1 MHGQAPK
8 TSYMDLALPHPPDR
22 PVFYRRLADVVLV
35 LGLAASVYGW
45 HVSAEAL
52 RLEQDR
58 RFDAVAAE
66 KVGRIVESLERY
78 TDLAGSLAALFEAS
92 RDVSRR
98 EFHEHFRSLR
108 ALDRYPALQAAQY
121 APRVAAV
128 DRQRFEAAV
137 RADISLRPQGYPDFR
152 IHPPG
157 ERDEYFPVLYNEPME
172 GNEAAFGHDQAA
184 DPVRRAALERARST
198 GRPALSAPLT
208 LLQGAVPT
216 TGFVIRSALFSSP
229 DEGADGMNHP
239 EAHVGQVSIVLR
251 ATDLLRYALVEHD
264 ASRYHVRIT
273 DIGDDGFRAGQPVG
287 ERSVVLA
294 GNEVWS
300 YPYQLPEDVRPEDQR
315 TNVKAVGGRM
325 WEVVITRRPLDHR
338 SQAYPLSV
346 LLGGLAGSF
355 VLWMALRVFAG
366 RYTRATAL
374 ARQLSRQAQESEAR
388 LRNVIDGTV
397 DGIITF
403 DPNGRIVDVN
413 AAAARM
419 FGVGESELRGTG
431 VNGLLPPGD
440 TAREGVGVALAWAP
454 GPGREVTGLRR
465 DGLLFPLEL
474 VVSEVKLDG
483 QPHCVAML
491 RDISERRA
499 TELAIEE
506 SQRQLRRADALR
518 RTIYDSA
525 PFAIVALDLR
535 GVIQAM
541 NPAAE
546 MLLGYSADEL
556 VGRATPA
563 VYHDPQEIAL
573 RAAQLSAELGEPVAV
588 GVEVFMARAR
598 RGRPDEREWTCIR
611 KDGRRTP
618 VILVM
623 TTLSTETGEP
633 AGYLGISYDVTER
646 KRAEEH
652 IRHMAHHDAL
662 TGLPNRVLLQER
674 LSAALTRA
682 RRENDCVALMFIDLD
697 RFKNIND
704 SLGHHVGDGI
714 LKIVSE
720 RLHATVR
727 ASDTVA
733 RMGGDEFVVLL
744 PKVSHVGDCEL
755 VARKMIAALGDPMQV
770 GPHMLRVTPSI
781 GVATFPEAGSDPATL
796 MRAADAAMY
805 HAKAAGRNNFKL
817 YDESMTRD
825 SADRLRM
832 ENDLHEA
839 IDRGEMRVYYQPQ
852 FDCASGVLVGA
863 EALLRWQRPGQ
874 GLVPPGE
881 FVLLAED
888 TGLIV
893 PIGAWVLRE
902 ACMQLRRWEDAT
914 GERLRVAVN
923 LSPRQ
928 LEADDLLNTV
938 SRALDAAALP
948 ASRLELEITEN
959 AIVRDTLSTATVL
972 ARLRALGIAIAIDDF
987 GIGYSS
993 LAYLRDLPVDK
1004 FKIDRSFLSAVP
1016 GSVSDTRLTAALI
1029 AMAHTLQVGL
1039 VAEGVETR
1047 EQFDF
1052 LREHGC
1058 HEAQGYYLGR
1068 PMPAEEFEALIR
1080 QARQP
1085 LVPSQSVS

>member
-1 MHGQAPK
+1 MHAK
-8 TSYMDLALPHPPDR
+8 TLKVSSMDLGLPRLSDR
-22 PVFYRRLADVVLV
+22 PVFYRRLADVVLMV
-35 LGLAASVYGW
+35 GLAASVYGW
-45 HVSAEAL
+45 HGSAESL
-52 RLEQDR
+52 RVEHDR
-58 RFDAVAAE
+58 RFDGIALE
-66 KVGRIVESLERY
+66 KVQRIVESLERY
-78 TDLAGSLAALFEAS
+78 TDLAESLAALFDAGS
-92 RDVSRR
+92 DVGRR

-128 DRQRFEAAV
+128 DRERFEAAV
-137 RADISLRPQGYPDFR
+137 RADTSLRLQGYPDFR

-157 ERDEYFPVLYNEPME
+157 ERDEYVPVLYNEPME
-172 GNEAAFGHDQAA
+172 GNEAAFGGDQAA
-184 DPVRRAALERARST
+184 DPVCRDALERARST
-198 GRPALSAPLT
+198 RRPVLSAPLT
-208 LLQGAVPT
+208 LVHGGKRTPGLM
-216 TGFVIRSALFSSP
+216 IHSALFSSSQAGA
-229 DEGADGMNHP
+229 EGTDQPPVHI
-239 EAHVGQVSIVLR
+239 GQVIIVLR
-251 ATDLLRYALVEHD
+251 AADLLRYALVDHD
-264 ASRYHVRIT
+264 VSRYDVRIT
-273 DIGDDGFRAGQPVG
+273 DIGDDNFRAGQPVG
-287 ERSVVLA
+287 EREVVIA
-294 GNEVWS
+294 SHEVWS
-300 YPYQLPEDVRPEDQR
+300 YPYQVSEDAHPEDQR
-315 TNVKAVGGRM
+315 THVKAVGGRM
-325 WEVVITRRPLDHR
+325 WEVTITRRPLDPR

-346 LLGGLAGSF
+346 LLGGMAGSF
-355 VLWMALRVFAG
+355 VLWTALRLFAG

-374 ARQLSRQAQESEAR
+374 AQQLSRQAQESEAR
-388 LRNVIDGTV
+388 LRNVINATA

-403 DPNGRIVDVN
+403 DPAGRIVEAN

-419 FGVGESELRGTG
+419 FGAAESELRGSS
-431 VNGLLPPGD
+431 VNELLSPGE
-440 TAREGVGVALAWAP
+440 AVHEGSGVARAWAP
-454 GPGREVTGLRR
+454 GPSREVTGLRR
-465 DGLLFPLEL
+465 DGLLFPMEL
-474 VVSEVKLDG
+474 VVSEVKLG
-483 QPHCVAML
+483 EHPHCVAML

-525 PFAIVALDLR
+525 PFAIIALDLR

-563 VYHDPQEIAL
+563 VYHDAQEIAL
-573 RAAQLSAELGEPVAV
+573 RATQLSAELGEPVPA

-623 TTLSTETGEP
+623 TALRTDTGEP

-674 LSAALTRA
+674 LSAALARA

-720 RLHATVR
+720 RLCATVR

-744 PKVSHVGDCEL
+744 PKVSQLADCEL
-755 VARKMIAALGDPMQV
+755 VARKMMFALGDPMQV
-770 GPHMLRVTPSI
+770 GPHILRVTPSI
-781 GVATFPEAGSDPATL
+781 GVATFPEAGSDPAML

-805 HAKAAGRNNFKL
+805 QAKASGRNNFKL
-817 YDESMTRD
+817 YNESMTRD

-832 ENDLHEA
+832 ENDLHDA
-839 IDRGEMRVYYQPQ
+839 IDREQMRVYYQPQ
-852 FDCASGVLVGA
+852 FDCASGALVGA
-863 EALLRWQRPGQ
+863 EALLRWQHPEH

-902 ACMQLRRWEDAT
+902 ACLQLRRWEEAT

-928 LEADDLLNTV
+928 LEADDLLSTV
-938 SRALDAAALP
+938 SQALEDSGLSAL
-948 ASRLELEITEN
+948 RLELEITEN

-972 ARLRALGIAIAIDDF
+972 ARLRAMGVAIAIDDF

-1016 GSVSDTRLTAALI
+1016 GSVSDTRLMAALI

-1058 HEAQGYYLGR
+1058 HEAQGYHLGR
-1068 PMPAEEFEALIR
+1068 PMTAEAFEALIR
-1080 QARQP
+1080 QVRRPQLP
-1085 LVPSQSVS
+1085 SRLVS

>member
-1 MHGQAPK
+1 
-8 TSYMDLALPHPPDR
+8 MDLSLPHPPER
-22 PVFYRRLADVVLV
+22 PVLYRRLADVVLV
-35 LGLAASVYGW
+35 LGMAASAYGW
-45 HVSAEAL
+45 HQSAEAL
-52 RLEQDR
+52 REAQDR
-58 RFDAVAAE
+58 RFDALASE
-66 KVGRIVESLERY
+66 KVARIVDSLERY
-78 TDLAGSLAALFEAS
+78 MDLAGSLSALFEAS
-92 RDVSRR
+92 HHVSRR

-108 ALDRYPALQAAQY
+108 ALDRYPALQAVQY
-121 APRVAAV
+121 APRVTRAERV
-128 DRQRFEAAV
+128 RFEASV
-137 RADISLRPQGYPDFR
+137 RADTSLRPQGYPDFR

-157 ERDEYFPVLYNEPME
+157 DREEYFPVLYNEPME
-172 GNEAAFGHDQAA
+172 GNETVFGHDQAA
-184 DPVRRAALERARST
+184 EPARRAALERARDT
-198 GRPALSAPLT
+198 RRPALSAPLT

-216 TGFVIRSALFSSP
+216 PGFVIRSALFAP
-229 DEGADGMNHP
+229 AQEPGGAAREPVHI
-239 EAHVGQVSIVLR
+239 GQLSIVLR
-251 ATDLLRYALVEHD
+251 SADLLRYALVEHD

-273 DIGDDGFRAGQPVG
+273 DIGDESYRSGQPVE
-287 ERSVVLA
+287 ERSVVLQ
-294 GNEVWS
+294 GHEVWS
-300 YPYQLPEDVRPEDQR
+300 YPYELPENVNPEDQR
-315 TNVKAVGGRM
+315 INVKAVGGRM
-325 WEVVITRRPLDHR
+325 WEVVITRRPTDPR
-338 SQAYPLSV
+338 AQAYPLTV
-346 LLGGLAGSF
+346 LLGGLAGSI

-374 ARQLSRQAQESEAR
+374 AQHLSRQAKESEAR
-388 LRNVIDGTV
+388 LRNVIDGTI

-403 DPNGRIVDVN
+403 DREGRIVDVN

-419 FGVGESELRGTG
+419 FGATEAELRGAS
-431 VNGLLPPGD
+431 VNELLPPAE
-440 TAREGVGVALAWAP
+440 TAREGAGPALAWAA
-454 GPGREVTGLRR
+454 GPVREVTGLRR

-474 VVSEVKLDG
+474 AVSDVQLDG
-483 QPHCVAML
+483 QPHGVAML

-563 VYHDPQEIAL
+563 IYHDPQEMTL
-573 RAAQLSAELGEPVAV
+573 RAAQLSAELGEPVPA

-623 TTLSTETGEP
+623 TTLSNEAGEP

-714 LKIVSE
+714 LRIVAE

-863 EALLRWQRPGQ
+863 EALLRWERPGQ

-881 FVLLAED
+881 FVVLAED

-928 LEADDLLNTV
+928 LEADDLLSTV
-938 SRALDAAALP
+938 SLALEAAALP
-948 ASRLELEITEN
+948 ASRLELEITES

-972 ARLRALGIAIAIDDF
+972 ARLRALGISIAIDDF

-1016 GSVSDTRLTAALI
+1016 GSVSDTRLTAAVI

-1068 PMPAEEFEALIR
+1068 PMPAGDFEALIR
-1080 QARQP
+1080 RACQP
-1085 LVPSQSVS
+1085 ASGPVHQGLDTGLTSSRP

>member
-1 MHGQAPK
+1 
-8 TSYMDLALPHPPDR
+8 MDALPAHPPER
-22 PVFYRRLADVVLV
+22 PVFYRRLADLVLV
-35 LGLAASVYGW
+35 LGVLASVLGW
-45 HVSAEAL
+45 QHSAQTL
-52 RLEQDR
+52 RDEHDR
-58 RFDAVAAE
+58 QFDAVASE
-66 KVGRIVESLERY
+66 KVARIVDSVERY
-78 TDLAGSLAALFEAS
+78 MDLAGSLSALFEAS
-92 RDVSRR
+92 QHVSRR

-108 ALDRYPALQAAQY
+108 ALDRYPALQALQY
-121 APRVAAV
+121 APRVSHAERA
-128 DRQRFEAAV
+128 QFEASV
-137 RADISLRPQGYPDFR
+137 RADTSLSPQGYPEFR

-157 ERDEYFPVLYNEPME
+157 QRDEYFPVLYNEPMQ
-172 GNEAAFGHDQAA
+172 GNEAALGHDQAA
-184 DPVRRAALERARST
+184 EATRRAALERARDT
-198 GRPALSAPLT
+198 RRPALSAPLM
-208 LLQGAVPT
+208 LQQKVEPT
-216 TGFVIRSALFSSP
+216 RGFVIRSALFAEPSATQ
-229 DEGADGMNHP
+229 DGAGEP
-239 EAHVGQVSIVLR
+239 VHVGQVSVVLR
-251 ATDLLRYALVEHD
+251 AADLLRYALVDHD

-273 DIGDDGFRAGQPVG
+273 DIGDQNYRSGQPV
-287 ERSVVLA
+287 EPRAVVLR
-294 GNEVWS
+294 GDEVWS
-300 YPYQLPEDVRPEDQR
+300 YPYEPPPQVQPEDQR
-315 TNVKAVGGRM
+315 VHVKAVGGRM
-325 WEVVITRRPLDHR
+325 WEVVITRRPIDVYTEP
-338 SQAYPLSV
+338 YPLTV
-346 LLGGLAGSF
+346 LLGGVAGSI

-374 ARQLSRQAQESEAR
+374 ARYLSRQAKESEAR
-388 LRNVIDGTV
+388 LRSVIDGTV

-403 DPNGRIVDVN
+403 DHDGRIVDVN

-419 FGVGESELRGTG
+419 FGATEAQLRGAS
-431 VNGLLPPGD
+431 VNELLPPTD
-440 TAREGVGVALAWAP
+440 TAREGAGVALAWAA
-454 GPGREVTGLRR
+454 GPVREVTGLRR

-474 VVSEVKLDG
+474 AVSDVQLDG
-483 QPHCVAML
+483 RPHRVAML

-499 TELAIEE
+499 TELAMEE

-563 VYHDPQEIAL
+563 LYHDPQEIAL
-573 RAAQLSAELGEPVAV
+573 RASQLSAELGEPVPA
-588 GVEVFMARAR
+588 GVEVFIARAR

-623 TTLSTETGEP
+623 TALSNEAGEP

-662 TGLPNRVLLQER
+662 TDLPNRVLLQER

-682 RRENDCVALMFIDLD
+682 RRESDCVALMFIDLD

-714 LKIVSE
+714 LRIVAE
-720 RLHATVR
+720 RLRATVR

-744 PKVSHVGDCEL
+744 PKVAHVDDCQL
-755 VARKMIAALGDPMQV
+755 VARKMIAALGAPMQV
-770 GPHMLRVTPSI
+770 GPHLLRVTPSI

-805 HAKAAGRNNFKL
+805 HAKAAGRNNVKF

-852 FDCASGVLVGA
+852 FDCASGALVGA
-863 EALLRWQRPGQ
+863 EALLRWERPGH

-881 FVLLAED
+881 FVMLAED

-902 ACMQLRRWEDAT
+902 ACMQARRWEQAT
-914 GERLRVAVN
+914 GQPLRVAVN

-928 LEADDLLNTV
+928 LESEDLLQTV
-938 SRALDAAALP
+938 AGALEAAALP
-948 ASRLELEITEN
+948 AWRLELEITES

-972 ARLRALGIAIAIDDF
+972 ARLRALGISIAIDDF

-993 LAYLRDLPVDK
+993 LAYLRELPVDK
-1004 FKIDRSFLSAVP
+1004 FKIDRSFLVGVP
-1016 GSVSDTRLTAALI
+1016 GSSSDARLTAAVI

-1039 VAEGVETR
+1039 VAEGVQTR
-1047 EQFDF
+1047 EQLDF

-1058 HEAQGYYLGR
+1058 HEAQGHYLGR
-1068 PMPAEEFEALIR
+1068 PMPAEDFEALIR
-1080 QARQP
+1080 RVGVTAAA
-1085 LVPSQSVS
+1085 PS